1 MLVDH
6 GQMEL
11 VVVNLVINARDVL
24 PKGGRIII
32 ETANV
37 ELDEEY
43 FSGKFPVLKPGS
55 YVMLA
60 VSDNGTGMDEAT
72 QARIFEPFFTTKEP
86 GKGTGLGLA
95 TVYGII
101 NQSEGQVLVYSEVGV
116 GTTFKIYLPGALPR
130 EESKTR
136 SEVEPGSRPQQ
147 EGTETI
153 LVAEDEEIVRNLI
166 CMVLKAKGYNLLEA
180 RNGEEALHLLQ
191 TYPGSIDLL
200 VTDII
205 MPQLGGRELVT
216 QLSHIYPR
224 AKVLCMSGYTD
235 RAFQQ
240 HNLIPHCQV
249 FLQKPFTPST
259 LVSKIREVLDS

>member
-1 MLVDH
+1 MLVDPA
-6 GQMEL
+6 QMEQ

-32 ETANV
+32 ETANI

-101 NQSEGQVLVYSEVGV
+101 SQSEGQVLVYSEVGV
-116 GTTFKIYLPGALPR
+116 GTTFKIYLPGALAG

-147 EGTETI
+147 DGTETI
-153 LVAEDEEIVRNLI
+153 LLAEDEEMVRNLI

-180 RNGEEALHLLQ
+180 RNGEEALQLLQ

-200 VTDII
+200 VTDI
-205 MPQLGGRELVT
+205 MPQLGGRELIT
-216 QLSHIYPR
+216 QLHHIHPH

-240 HNLIPHCQV
+240 HDLIPRCQV

-259 LVSKIREVLDS
+259 LVSKIREVLDG